1 MNNMQIVIVCLLI
14 MALTMKKTIGFTVLS
29 FFSFA
34 LNGKSFNKEGI
45 LLSIIACV
53 LIVLQISLLYIVMT
67 HLPFYLEYK

>member
-1 MNNMQIVIVCLLI
+1 MQIVIVCLLI